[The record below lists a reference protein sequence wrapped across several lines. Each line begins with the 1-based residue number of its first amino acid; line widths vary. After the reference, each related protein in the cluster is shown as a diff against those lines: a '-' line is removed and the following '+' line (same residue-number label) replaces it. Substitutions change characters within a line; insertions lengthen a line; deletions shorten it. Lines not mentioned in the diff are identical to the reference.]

1 MRRRARTLPVAVAM
15 IVCALLALSV
25 AAIASSFDYTLSQ
38 TVNDTWSSRFVAH
51 DYSLIRGR
59 VTSGTTVCVSR
70 GENGASFCADTTSSH
85 SWTDTCGPCFSY
97 YKQKSGGALDISAH
111 DEW

>member
-1 MRRRARTLPVAVAM
+1 MRQRARTLPVAVAL
-15 IVCALLALSV
+15 IVFAFSAFAV
-25 AAIASSFDYTLSQ
+25 AAFASSFDYTLSS
-38 TVNDTWSSRFVAH
+38 VPNDTWRSRFVAH
-51 DYSLIRGR
+51 DYSQIKGQ
-59 VTSGTTVCVSR
+59 VSSGVTVCVSR

-85 SWTDTCGPCFSY
+85 SWGDACGPCFSY